1 MYSIIII
8 SNNNDNSNGS
18 LKTVRR
24 RILNKKRTL
33 RMRKIQK
40 GKSEYEYIIKDNSS
54 KRISSIKGGG
64 RSEYRKKE

>member
-1 MYSIIII
+1 
-8 SNNNDNSNGS
+8 
-18 LKTVRR
+18 
-24 RILNKKRTL
+24 
-33 RMRKIQK
+33 MRKIQK